1 MTTAHQLGRKL
12 LDAPN
17 YELVVK
23 AAGASYGTRVV
34 DIVPVDYV
42 SPESHYV
49 VSALALVASAEVDRV
64 QINRAVNPQ
73 LRAVPKV
80 DPRAAYKEFPV
91 GTSVFV
97 REHDSE
103 WDNTDMGCLE
113 PFGSRGVITKST
125 DDSKLGEGDRVF
137 VRFTDKE
144 VDEYKSPLTKSVVV
158 ALKTSTIAARLPR

>member
-23 AAGASYGTRVV
+23 AAGAAYGTRVV
-34 DIVPVDYV
+34 DIVPVNYV

-49 VSALALVASAEVDRV
+49 VSALALVASVEVDRV
-64 QINRAVNPQ
+64 QINRAV
-73 LRAVPKV
+73 KV
-80 DPRAAYKEFPV
+80 HAAPTSDPRAAYKEFPV
-91 GTSVFV
+91 GTAVFV

-113 PFGSRGVITKST
+113 PFGSRGVVAKST
-125 DDSKLGEGDRVF
+125 DDAALGEGDRIF

-144 VDEYKSPLTKSVVV
+144 VDEYKSPLTKSVVM
-158 ALKTSTIAARLPR
+158 ALKSSTIAARLPR